1 MIEMLVGNWRSLA
14 IRGAA
19 AALFG
24 LLALIW
30 PGPTV
35 WALVL
40 LFGAYVLVDGVT
52 ILAAALSNPPEAGG
66 RRGWHIFEGVV
77 SIGVGIMTFVWPDVT
92 AVALL
97 WVIAAW
103 ALLTGVLE
111 IVAAVRLREVLERE
125 WILAAIGV
133 LSVLFAIV
141 LVVDPS
147 AGALGITWAI
157 GWYALLSGSLYLAL
171 AWRVRR
177 LERGLGQS
185 ALRTR
190 AQPRPLAT

>member
-1 MIEMLVGNWRSLA
+1 MIDMLVGNWRTLA

-52 ILAAALSNPPEAGG
+52 ILAAALSNAPEAGG
-66 RRGWHIFEGVV
+66 RRGWHVFEGVV
-77 SIGVGIMTFVWPDVT
+77 SIGVGIVTFIWPAIT
-92 AVALL
+92 ALALL

-103 ALLTGVLE
+103 AFVTGVVE

-125 WILAAIGV
+125 WILAAVGV
-133 LSVLFAIV
+133 LSILFAVV
-141 LVVDPS
+141 LAVDPG

-157 GWYALLSGSLYLAL
+157 GWYALLSGALYAAL
-171 AWRVRR
+171 AWRVRK
-177 LERGLGQS
+177 LERGEGPS
-185 ALRTR
+185 TARTR

>member
-1 MIEMLVGNWRSLA
+1 MIDMLVGNWRSLA

-19 AALFG
+19 AVLFG

-30 PGPTV
+30 SGPTV

-52 ILAAALSNPPEAGG
+52 ILAAALSHSPEAGG
-66 RRGWHIFEGVV
+66 RRGWHIFEGIV
-77 SIGVGIMTFVWPDVT
+77 SIGVGILTFIWPDVT
-92 AVALL
+92 ALALL
-97 WVIAAW
+97 WIIAAW

-111 IVAAVRLREVLERE
+111 ILAAVRLRAVLERE
-125 WILAAIGV
+125 WILAGIGG
-133 LSVLFAIV
+133 LSILFAIV
-141 LVVDPS
+141 LAVDPG

-171 AWRVRR
+171 AWRVRK
-177 LERGLGQS
+177 LERGEGR